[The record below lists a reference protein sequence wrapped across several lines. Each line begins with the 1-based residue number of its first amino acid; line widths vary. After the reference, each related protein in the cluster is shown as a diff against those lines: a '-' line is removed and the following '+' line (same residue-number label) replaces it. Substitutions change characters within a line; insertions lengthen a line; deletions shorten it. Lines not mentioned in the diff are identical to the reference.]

1 MKTKRTEISIET
13 ERLLVISSPR
23 QTVDWCSGCGAMV
36 QLLPISEAALV
47 ARTTARTVF
56 RWVEAERV
64 HFRETDQGSLL
75 ICLDSLAM
83 PSMPSMKD
91 QPNT

>member
-1 MKTKRTEISIET
+1 MKTKRTEITIET
-13 ERLLVISSPR
+13 ERLLVVSSPR
-23 QTVDWCSGCGAMV
+23 QTVDWCSGCGARV
-36 QLLPISEAALV
+36 QMLPINEAALV

-56 RWVEAERV
+56 GWVEAERV

-75 ICLDSLAM
+75 ICLDSL
-83 PSMPSMKD
+83 STKH